1 MSTATTNNRAPLAEH
16 AEPMDKRHAGRAE
29 AAETPVEIRN
39 LDGAVDESLSA
50 WVHER
55 LGRQLGKYA
64 PRIERVEVRFGDEN
78 GPKGG
83 IDRNCMIHVVLSA
96 LPPVVVEVRASE
108 DREAFDVAAGRTER
122 ALKRS
127 MQKHGFNNKHKG
139 RTRGEHGE
147 ADAEMVARAAQ
158 EAAEIAQSD
167 EANRESDATE
177 VDVTETDASGGAMDN
192 ASQTEV
198 PHRNIRA
205 NSGGSPYALEAAT
218 EGPPSRKST
227 RGGANRIKQGQQLA
241 LRTKVQVHNPEN
253 RAARAT
259 RR

>member
-1 MSTATTNNRAPLAEH
+1 
-16 AEPMDKRHAGRAE
+16 
-29 AAETPVEIRN
+29 
-39 LDGAVDESLSA
+39 
-50 WVHER
+50 
-55 LGRQLGKYA
+55 
-64 PRIERVEVRFGDEN
+64 
-78 GPKGG
+78 
-83 IDRNCMIHVVLSA
+83 
-96 LPPVVVEVRASE
+96 
-108 DREAFDVAAGRTER
+108 
-122 ALKRS
+122 
-127 MQKHGFNNKHKG
+127 
-139 RTRGEHGE
+139 
-147 ADAEMVARAAQ
+147 MVARAAQ
-158 EAAEIAQSD
+158 EAAEIARSD

-177 VDVTETDASGGAMDN
+177 VDVTETDPSGEAMDN

-198 PHRNIRA
+198 PHRNIKA